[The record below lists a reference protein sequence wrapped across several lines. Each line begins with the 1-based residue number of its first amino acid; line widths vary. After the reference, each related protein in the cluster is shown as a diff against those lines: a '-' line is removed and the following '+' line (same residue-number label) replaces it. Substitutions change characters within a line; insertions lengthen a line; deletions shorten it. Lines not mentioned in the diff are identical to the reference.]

1 VQSVIDIHIHIQPL
15 HMFRPQALEM
25 IKREDAKR
33 KILYD
38 NAARMF
44 PR

>member
-1 VQSVIDIHIHIQPL
+1 VQPVIAIHIHIQPL
-15 HMFRPQALEM
+15 H
-25 IKREDAKR
+25 KR